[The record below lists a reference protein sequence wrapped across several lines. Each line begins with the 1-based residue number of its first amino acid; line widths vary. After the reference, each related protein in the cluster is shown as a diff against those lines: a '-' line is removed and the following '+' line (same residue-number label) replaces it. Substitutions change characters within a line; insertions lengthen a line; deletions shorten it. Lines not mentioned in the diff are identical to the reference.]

1 MYIRNYSFRMNI
13 MEEITEIRRSY
24 IETLTNDVKIDTT
37 DQYVLKL
44 IENYQVYI
52 LGSIIL

>member
-1 MYIRNYSFRMNI
+1 